1 MKILHVITSLNRG
14 GAENHLVDL
23 AISQKL
29 IYKHDVKIVFWKGNC
44 YWVNYL
50 KKYKIDCY
58 HLNQNKKK
66 IEKNLFFNFFF
77 CFLRLRNIIKKNF
90 TPNVIHAHLPFSE
103 LITRLAI
110 TGNKKIKFIISKHIN
125 TVFLCK
131 DNSRRS
137 LVGRFLEIFVSL
149 RAHKIISI
157 SDAVRNFMINN
168 VGIDK
173 KKLITV
179 HYGIKNLRFNTKFN
193 KKNKTFRKKKNFLYI
208 GSLCRLVPQKRV
220 DILLSGFAKYNLKI
234 NNRSKL
240 CIAGDG
246 ILKNE
251 LIILAKKLKIEDNV
265 IWLGNISNVSNFLK
279 KIDIFCLTSDHEGF
293 GIVLLEAMLFDKL
306 IIATR
311 TSSIPEII
319 KHNFNGLLIPKN
331 NSNSLYH
338 TLNQINTNKNKKI
351 FLKKNSKYI
360 LKKKFDL
367 SIMVEKINRIYQS

>member
-1 MKILHVITSLNRG
+1 M
-14 GAENHLVDL
+14 
-23 AISQKL
+23 
-29 IYKHDVKIVFWKGNC
+29 
-44 YWVNYL
+44 
-50 KKYKIDCY
+50 
-58 HLNQNKKK
+58 
-66 IEKNLFFNFFF
+66 
-77 CFLRLRNIIKKNF
+77 
-90 TPNVIHAHLPFSE
+90 
-103 LITRLAI
+103 
-110 TGNKKIKFIISKHIN
+110 
-125 TVFLCK
+125 CK